1 MEIGD
6 LTLEQER
13 AVDEF
18 IHTINHMH
26 KLQNKPPIARSSAF
40 KFLVARKFDVA
51 RAVLLHEQHEE
62 TRLREGLFG
71 FNCTVEPLKSEIK
84 TQKFTILPTRDS
96 TGAAIAVFTA
106 RYHVPQFSSHQTTL
120 QGIVY
125 QLDIALEN
133 VQTQKC
139 GLVFIYDMSDSKYS
153 NFDYDLSQ
161 KILTLLKGGYPA
173 KLKKV
178 LIVTAPLWFKAPFK
192 ILRLFVRE
200 KLRDRVFT
208 ISLPQLTQHI
218 PRESLPRHLGG
229 TVDVEHDKWL
239 SYCLNYMT
247 NSDKYGSS
255 AMSDHICNSNS
266 AKKDTG
272 PETKTNNLLK
282 ENNVV
287 NEESAVVN
295 DNLLSGWTCNTINS
309 REEISPMPPSSVSS
323 GFSDDD
329 SLRCDSSQSLTISQF
344 VEYVLK
350 KKRAGLIREYE
361 EIKTRSSDGTF
372 TVAKARPNLLKNRY
386 TDVLCYD
393 HTRVMLAESDKDPM
407 SDYIHA
413 NFVDGYKQKNAFI
426 STQGPLPHTCADFWR
441 MVWEQQVLVI
451 VMTTKVFECGKIKCE
466 QYWPPDETSD
476 DQTYQ
481 NFKVSTTSLSQF
493 DNYAVTRL
501 ELTNTN
507 TNEVRQ
513 VSHFRFNSW
522 PDFGVPHSAVAMLD
536 FLGKVRKCQSSML
549 QDLGD
554 KWAGHQR
561 GPPIIVHCS
570 AGIGRT
576 GTFCTLDVCINRLEE
591 TSTVD
596 IKGAVEKI
604 RSQRAYSIQ
613 TPEQYV
619 FCHLA
624 LIEYASARGF
634 LSSPPD
640 LSDLKPLEDSD

>member
-1 MEIGD
+1 METGD
-6 LTLEQER
+6 LTLEQEQ
-13 AVDEF
+13 AVDVFMNE
-18 IHTINHMH
+18 INS
-26 KLQNKPPIARSSAF
+26 KRKSQKKSLITRSSAI
-40 KFLVARKFDVA
+40 KFLWARKFNIDNA
-51 RAVLLHEQHEE
+51 KKLYEQHEE
-62 TRLREGLFG
+62 TRQREGLFG
-71 FNCTVEPLKSEIK
+71 FNCAVEPLRSEIQ

-106 RYHVPQFSSHQTTL
+106 RYHIPQLSSRQTTL

-133 VQTQKC
+133 VKTQRC

-153 NFDYDLSQ
+153 NFDYELSQ

-192 ILRLFVRE
+192 ILRLFVQE

-208 ISLPQLTQHI
+208 ISLPQLIQHI
-218 PRESLPRHLGG
+218 PKESLPIHLGG
-229 TVDVEHDKWL
+229 TVNVEHSKWL
-239 SYCLNYMT
+239 AYCLNYMT

-255 AMSDHICNSNS
+255 AMSDHICNSNNT
-266 AKKDTG
+266 KKDIG
-272 PETKTNNLLK
+272 ADTKVINLLK
-282 ENNVV
+282 ENNVI
-287 NEESAVVN
+287 EESAIVQ
-295 DNLLSGWTCNTINS
+295 DNLLSGWTCNTTNS
-309 REEISPMPPSSVSS
+309 K
-323 GFSDDD
+323 DDD

-344 VEYVLK
+344 VEYVVK
-350 KKRAGLIREYE
+350 KKRAGLIKEYE
-361 EIKTRSSDGTF
+361 EIKTRSPDGTF
-372 TVAKARPNLLKNRY
+372 NSARVRPNLLKNRY

-393 HTRVMLAESDKDPM
+393 HTRVLLSQSEKDPM

-466 QYWPPDETSD
+466 QYWPPEELSE
-476 DQTYQ
+476 DQIYQ
-481 NFKVSTTSLSQF
+481 NFKVSTKSLSQF
-493 DNYAVTRL
+493 DNFAVTRL
-501 ELTNTN
+501 ELTNTD
-507 TNEVRQ
+507 TNEIRQ

-522 PDFGVPHSAVAMLD
+522 PDFGVPQNAVAMLD
-536 FLGKVRKCQSSML
+536 FLEKVRKCQSSML

-561 GPPIIVHCS
+561 GPPIVVHCS

-576 GTFCTLDVCINRLEE
+576 GTFCTLDICINRLEE

-596 IKGAVEKI
+596 IKGTVERI

-624 LIEYASARGF
+624 LIEYALANGF
-634 LSSPPD
+634 LSSLPD
-640 LSDLKPLEDSD
+640 LSDLKPQEDSD